1 MPDPRGQDSRKIRFI
16 DKPGYKTMG
25 VVMWLNVVR
34 VAYPE
39 VKVQVRDLVRVVG
52 IVAPFDPRGGDR
64 YPGKIIFIESQ
75 EVNGHRR
82 PVPCVPSSGMPREC
96 QAKFRT
102 GPYGDCRRVL

>member
-52 IVAPFDPRGGDR
+52 IVAPFDPRGGGSV
-64 YPGKIIFIESQ
+64 PGKNYFY
-75 EVNGHRR
+75 R
-82 PVPCVPSSGMPREC
+82 VPGGKWAEETCAVCPEQRFATGVPGKV
-96 QAKFRT
+96 QDGT
-102 GPYGDCRRVL
+102 VWGL